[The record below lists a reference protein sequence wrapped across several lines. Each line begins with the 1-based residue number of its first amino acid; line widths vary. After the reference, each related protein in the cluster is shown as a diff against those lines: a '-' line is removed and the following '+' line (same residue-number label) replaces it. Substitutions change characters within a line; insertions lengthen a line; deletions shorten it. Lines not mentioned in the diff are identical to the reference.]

1 MPEEWNPPA
10 PESGEDEYRR
20 LVALILSLPEAYRR
34 VLELKYVMEESNQ
47 AIARRLGM
55 KESTVSTRVQRGRKL
70 LLEAME
76 REGYCYG

>member
-1 MPEEWNPPA
+1 M
-10 PESGEDEYRR
+10 
-20 LVALILSLPEAYRR
+20 ALILSLPEAYRR

>member
-1 MPEEWNPPA
+1 M
-10 PESGEDEYRR
+10 
-20 LVALILSLPEAYRR
+20 
-34 VLELKYVMEESNQ
+34 LELKYVMEESNQ

>member
-1 MPEEWNPPA
+1 M
-10 PESGEDEYRR
+10 DQ
-20 LVALILSLPEAYRR
+20 LML
-34 VLELKYVMEESNQ
+34 SNQ